1 MSAFPMPSTV
11 PFFGTLTQWAIN
23 TYYGVGQRVFNGG
36 NIYVVTV
43 GGESASSG
51 TGPSG
56 TGTGITDGG
65 VTWNY
70 VAAAYV
76 AWAGSTAYA
85 AGAIVSNGGN
95 LYSCLVA
102 GTSAASG
109 GPTGTAGVITDGTA
123 PTAVTWA
130 YIGSAVAAQTMPT
143 QKTADLGAV
152 PGSPFFAQYFNWAWA
167 SVVGWI
173 LYLRDFLTG
182 AHEWTKT
189 QTFDE
194 GIVVTNTDAN
204 SPAVSA
210 TGNGA
215 GAGVYATGGATAL
228 AAVVGAG
235 ATGQNQSGISG
246 SATGTGA
253 GVLGLG
259 YGVSSPSNYS
269 YVGVAGF
276 ASTQTGIN
284 ASGGYFVGHG
294 SGSGAS
300 GIAGATGS
308 GLYGAGA
315 GSPGAVS
322 GYSAGAGVIGNAD
335 TGPGLFGQSKSG
347 PGAVAIGGTAQP
359 GAAVVG
365 GSGGGSGL
373 IATAGSGNSD
383 GVEAASSGTGA
394 AFHATTGGVL
404 VDSGNVTATTGNVAA
419 VAGYLQS
426 GQVAGYSSWASGVVY
441 PAGAHS
447 LNRGNLYVT
456 SAGGTSGGTPPTW
469 TSGSNT
475 DGGVTWTYVSNATTP
490 ATIPG
495 AVYQDTAR
503 YAWGVMDGSIE
514 TGTGSS
520 VLVSGVNVVSGIWN
534 VQGEYTITFNGV
546 PVTYPPNVQVTLQVP
561 ALQTTAIWSTQTQV
575 TKSGG
580 NLVVSVYVTKLIAG
594 AGFLS
599 DAVLYVS
606 VN

>member
-11 PFFGTLTQWAIN
+11 PFFGTLTQWASN

-85 AGAIVSNGGN
+85 AGAEVSNGGN

-130 YIGSAVAAQTMPT
+130 YIGSAVAAQTTPT

-194 GIVVTNTDAN
+194 GIVVTNTDTN

-335 TGPGLFGQSKSG
+335 TGPGLFGQSNTG
-347 PGAVAIGGTAQP
+347 PGVRAIGGTGQA
-359 GAAVVG
+359 
-365 GSGGGSGL
+365 GGGFQGGAGSFGL
-373 IATAGSGNSD
+373 IVAAGSGNSD
-383 GVEAASSGTGA
+383 GVQSASSGTGA
-394 AFHATTGGVL
+394 AFHATAGGVL
-404 VDSGNVTATTGNVAA
+404 VDSGAIVTSAGNVAA
-419 VAGYLQS
+419 TTGSVI
-426 GQVAGYSSWASGVVY
+426 GVHFLSNAY
-441 PAGAHS
+441 G
-447 LNRGNLYVT
+447 
-456 SAGGTSGGTPPTW
+456 GGTAFAAGNQP
-469 TSGSNT
+469 NT
-475 DGGVTWTYVSNATTP
+475 V
-490 ATIPG
+490 
-495 AVYQDTAR
+495 
-503 YAWGVMDGSIE
+503 
-514 TGTGSS
+514 TGSS
-520 VLVSGVNVVSGIWN
+520 GNDCDGVIVIVLTSATIAADGIVCAVTFAKAYPNNPIGVMYFPLDGFTAGAWNTIQPYSDSGNLLTTNFNLRFHGSVS
-534 VQGEYTITFNGV
+534 
-546 PVTYPPNVQVTLQVP
+546 
-561 ALQTTAIWSTQTQV
+561 TTATYRI
-575 TKSGG
+575 GY
-580 NLVVSVYVTKLIAG
+580 SVKAQ
-594 AGFLS
+594 
-599 DAVLYVS
+599 
-606 VN
+606 N